1 MGASVAHW
9 WYQRLSAV
17 ILVGLLVWLIM
28 ALWGSMALSY
38 DSLLRW
44 LTSGI
49 NRLLLAGL
57 FGMVFWHGYLG
68 AVVVI
73 DDYVHASFWHRIGR
87 AVCASVVFI
96 FLSFGVGIVTFFCLR
111 VFYGFV

>member
-87 AVCASVVFI
+87 LFVLLWC
-96 FLSFGVGIVTFFCLR
+96 LFFCLLAW
-111 VFYGFV
+111 VSLLFFV